1 MKIKK
6 RQDISE
12 NYKWDLSSLYSSDE
26 AWENDF
32 KVVPE
37 IIKDVEGMEGQ
48 ILTSSQSL
56 LKLIEKSLELGRVIR
71 RLYTYAKMKSDED
84 TTNSIYQSL
93 NSRAESLSV
102 QGSEAGS
109 YIVPELLAGKEGLV
123 QQFMSENEA
132 LKKYKHYLEEIL
144 RFKPHTLTAP
154 EEKILAQAGEVMSTP
169 HNVFNMLSNAD
180 LKFPSVHDEKGE
192 EVTLTHGSYIPL
204 MKSNDRKVRKE
215 AFEAYYSVYEGHKNT
230 FATLIDAEVK
240 KNVFQSKAKKYNSA
254 RDAALFGN
262 HIPTAVYDRLIEA
275 VHGALPSFYKYMKLR
290 KHLLEVDELHMFDV
304 YPSIIKDVKMT
315 IPYKEATEK
324 VVSSLSLLGNDYIET
339 VKGAFSNSW
348 IDVYE
353 SEGKRSGAYS
363 FGTYDSKPYILL
375 NYQDTL
381 DDMFTL
387 THEMG
392 HSMHSHYT
400 RNHQPYIYGNYSI
413 FVAEVASTTN
423 EALLN
428 DYLLKTVEDKKEK
441 LYILNHYLEQF
452 RGTIFRQTMFAEFER
467 EIHKIVEEG
476 GALTADKLSQV
487 YGDLNTLYYGADV
500 VQDEQ
505 IKMEWARIPHFYYD
519 FYVFQYATGFSAAI
533 ALSKK
538 MLKEG
543 PKAVEAYKDFLKSG
557 SSNYPIEVLKLAGV
571 DMTTEKPVQDA
582 LEVFS
587 ELVDEMA
594 TTLGVSL

>member
-6 RQDISE
+6 RQEISE
-12 NYKWDLSSLYSSDE
+12 EYKWDLSSLYSSDQ
-26 AWENDF
+26 AWEDDF
-32 KVVPE
+32 NAVPE
-37 IIKDVEGMEGQ
+37 IIKALENMEGQ
-48 ILTSSQSL
+48 ILSSSESL
-56 LKLIEKSLELGRVIR
+56 LALIEKSLKLGRVIR

-84 TTNSIYQSL
+84 TRDSTYQSL
-93 NSRAESLSV
+93 NSRAETLSV

-109 YIVPELLAGKEGLV
+109 YIVPELLAGEEGLV
-123 QQFMSENEA
+123 QSYIEENDQ
-132 LKKYKHYLEEIL
+132 LKEYAHYLGEIL

-180 LKFPSVHDEKGE
+180 LKFPSVHNEKGE
-192 EVTLTHGSYIPL
+192 EVSLSHGSFIPL
-204 MKSNDRKVRKE
+204 MKSDNRAVRKE
-215 AFEAYYSVYEGHKNT
+215 AFEAYYSVYAGHKNT

-262 HIPTAVYDRLIEA
+262 SIPTDVYDRLIDA
-275 VHGALPSFYKYMKLR
+275 VHEALPSFYKYMKLR
-290 KHLLEVDELHMFDV
+290 KHLLEVDELHMYDV
-304 YPSIIKDVKMT
+304 YPSIIKDVKMK

-324 VVSSLSLLGNDYIET
+324 VLSSLSILGEDYLET
-339 VKGAFSNSW
+339 VNAAYRDSW

-353 SEGKRSGAYS
+353 NEGKRSGAYS

-400 RNHQPYIYGNYSI
+400 RKHQPYIYGNYSI

-428 DYLLKTVEDKKEK
+428 DYLLKTIEDKKEK

-487 YGDLNTLYYGADV
+487 YGDLNALYYGADV
-500 VQDEQ
+500 MQDEE
-505 IKMEWARIPHFYYD
+505 IKLEWARIPHFYYD

-533 ALSKK
+533 ALSNK

-543 PKAVEAYKDFLKSG
+543 KDAVEAYKNFLKSG

-571 DMTTEKPVQDA
+571 DMTTEKPVRDA
-582 LEVFS
+582 LKVFS
-587 ELVDEMA
+587 ALVDEMA
-594 TTLGVSL
+594 TTLGVAL